1 MARFVDPEGREYVT
15 SWDAA
20 VSVARDWADG
30 GDGWDLE
37 ALASVLYES
46 VSFRGGA
53 PRWYARAEVDSEAAA
68 ACDYRAWRETFPSD
82 CGLGMIAERWDAD
95 ASGQVHHVALWIDC
109 GEPSLVACVVPEWGA
124 SPWRSG
130 FQTVGDSDCPT
141 SWGRLDRALGGRDV
155 WQRELAD
162 AAARFIG
169 D

>member
-68 ACDYRAWRETFPSD
+68 ACDYCIWREACRSD
-82 CGLGMIAERWDAD
+82 REIGMIAERWDVD
-95 ASGQVHHVALWIDC
+95 AAGQVYHIALWNDC
-109 GEPSLVACVVPEWGA
+109 AEPSLVVCTVPEWGA
-124 SPWRSG
+124 SLWG
-130 FQTVGDSDCPT
+130 TALQTVGDSDHPVT
-141 SWGRLDRALGGRDV
+141 WRELDRVCGGRDA
-155 WQRELAD
+155 WRRELAD
-162 AAARFIG
+162 VAERFIG